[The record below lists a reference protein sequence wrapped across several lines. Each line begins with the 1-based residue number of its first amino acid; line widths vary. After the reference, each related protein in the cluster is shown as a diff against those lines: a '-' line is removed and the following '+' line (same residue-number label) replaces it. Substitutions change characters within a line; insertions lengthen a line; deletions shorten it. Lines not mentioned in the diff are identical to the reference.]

1 MTRAFVEVRGLRVVY
16 PGGTKALRGID
27 LDIEEG
33 SFVAAVGLSGAG
45 KSSFLRSLNHL
56 VRPTSGSILVGGRQ
70 VVAARGGDLRRVR
83 RETGMVFQQ
92 FNLVRRMSVL
102 RNVLVGRLGYHGGLG
117 AVWPRFTDTDRQLSR
132 AALERVGLGDRAG
145 SRADRLSG
153 GQQQRVAI
161 ARALAQQP
169 RLMLADEPVASLDP
183 ETSLAVLSHLREI
196 NQRDGI
202 TTITALH
209 QLDLAQRFADRVVA
223 FRDGRIVYDG
233 PPHGLDESA
242 YGRIYR
248 AER

>member
-1 MTRAFVEVRGLRVVY
+1 MTRAFVEVRGLRLVY
-16 PGGTKALRGID
+16 PGGTEALRGID
-27 LDIEEG
+27 LDIADG

-45 KSSFLRSLNHL
+45 KSSFLRTLNQL
-56 VRPTSGSILVGGRQ
+56 VRPTGGSILVGGRQ
-70 VVAARGGDLRRVR
+70 VVNARGGDLRRVR

-102 RNVLVGRLGYHGGLG
+102 RNVLVGRLGYHVGLG
-117 AVWPRFTDTDRQLSR
+117 SVWPRFTPEDHAVSR
-132 AALERVGLGDRAG
+132 AALARVGLADRAA

-183 ETSLAVLSHLREI
+183 ETSIAVLSHLREI
-196 NQRDGI
+196 NRRDGI
-202 TTITALH
+202 TTIAALH

-223 FRDGRIVYDG
+223 FRDGRVVYDG
-233 PPHGLDESA
+233 APDGLSKEV
-242 YGRIYR
+242 YGVIYR
-248 AER
+248 DDR